1 MIDLLLAAAVGVALA
16 GYLVVTLVQPERF

>member
-1 MIDLLLAAAVGVALA
+1 MIDLLLSAAVVLALA